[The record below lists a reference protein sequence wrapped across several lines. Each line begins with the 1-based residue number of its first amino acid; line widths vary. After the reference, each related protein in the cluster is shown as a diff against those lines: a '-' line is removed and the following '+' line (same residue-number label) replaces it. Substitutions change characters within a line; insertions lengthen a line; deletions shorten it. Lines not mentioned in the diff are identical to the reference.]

1 MLTVAVLAH
10 AEMMKTAGLDLL
22 VISSVGN
29 VFVGVMK
36 IVDMAKFVIILAIV
50 RSNLVWRQVSAKHM
64 NVV

>member
-1 MLTVAVLAH
+1 M
-10 AEMMKTAGLDLL
+10 
-22 VISSVGN
+22 ISLVGN

-50 RSNLVWRQVSAKHM
+50 RSNLVWRQAIAHLM